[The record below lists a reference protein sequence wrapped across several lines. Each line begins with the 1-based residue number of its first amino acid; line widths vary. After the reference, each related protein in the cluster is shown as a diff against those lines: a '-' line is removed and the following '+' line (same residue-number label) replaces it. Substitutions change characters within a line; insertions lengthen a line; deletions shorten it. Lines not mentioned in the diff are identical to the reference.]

1 MNIYVGNL
9 SYSTTEEG
17 LKVLFEAH
25 GTVESV
31 RIITDKITGKS
42 RGFGFVSMTNDDEG
56 TNAIQALNNF
66 EYESRTLTVSQA
78 NNPGDRPPRREGGP
92 RSYGQGGGGSR
103 GGFSR
108 GGSQGGGRGG
118 RFDRGGGDR
127 F

>member
-17 LKVLFEAH
+17 LKALFEAH
-25 GTVESV
+25 GAVESV

-56 TNAIQALNNF
+56 TNAVQALNNF
-66 EYESRTLTVSQA
+66 EYEGRTLTVSQA
-78 NNPGDRPPRREGGP
+78 NNPGDRPRREGGP
-92 RSYGQGGGGSR
+92 RSYGQGGGSR

-108 GGSQGGGRGG
+108 GGGQGGRGG
-118 RFDRGGGDR
+118 RFDRGGDR